1 MSNIIN
7 FNSNNAFNTVIDNPK
22 STNAQEQEVNDRME
36 FLKLEQ
42 NKYLQ
47 QKILYDLLEDVIY
60 EDHTDA
66 KLKRKVKDIILS
78 ENLKQT
84 LSMDNKS
91 LEGNESNVLGVAQD
105 VTVLTYSESSLLR
118 DLIKLKSRKNVEELI
133 VQHNDWTELIESIRE
148 LGSIQLSQEDKIL
161 LEYKNKVIM
170 EQEKYI
176 NNLLNLHKLLE
187 EITHTRTVDLPK
199 TMEQKI
205 AECQV
210 EEKINYLKCIMVQ
223 EKCRAEIFTET
234 NCSLRAYKELIKD
247 IELQQ
252 RDCQKEIENL
262 SELKQKYKAISGKQY
277 DDILKSYILYKSSL
291 EKKKMLCSSLN
302 S

>member
-1 MSNIIN
+1 MSNVIN
-7 FNSNNAFNTVIDNPK
+7 FNSNNTFNTV

-42 NKYLQ
+42 SKYLQ
-47 QKILYDLLEDVIY
+47 QKILYDLLEDVVY
-60 EDHTDA
+60 DDHTDA
-66 KLKRKVKDIILS
+66 KLKSKVKDIILS

-84 LSMDNKS
+84 LSIDNKS
-91 LEGNESNVLGVAQD
+91 LEENESNVLGVAQD
-105 VTVLTYSESSLLR
+105 ITVLTYSESSLLR
-118 DLIKLKSRKNVEELI
+118 NLIKLKSTKKVEDLAA
-133 VQHNDWTELIESIRE
+133 QHNEWTELLESIRE

-161 LEYKNKVIM
+161 LEYKNKVIV

-210 EEKINYLKCIMVQ
+210 EEKINYLKCIIVQ

-234 NCSLRAYKELIKD
+234 KCSLRAYRELIKD
-247 IELQQ
+247 IQLQQ
-252 RDCQKEIENL
+252 RDCRKDIEDL
-262 SELKQKYKAISGKQY
+262 SELKQKYKAIAGKQY
-277 DDILKSYILYKSSL
+277 DDILKSYILYKGAL
-291 EKKKMLCSSLN
+291 EKKKMLCSSLK